1 MVRAGFLPRWL
12 LGLGVATLGSAAI
25 AQTVFPT
32 PTGALPTPTA
42 VMTPTP
48 TTALPTPT
56 AVMTPTPTTALPTPT
71 VVMTPTPTGVVT
83 PTMVLTATPVAVPLV
98 PGTGGPGGA
107 TPWLLLVALAALGGL
122 LIWARRTPG

>member
-32 PTGALPTPTA
+32 PTG
-42 VMTPTP
+42 
-48 TTALPTPT
+48 ALPTPT